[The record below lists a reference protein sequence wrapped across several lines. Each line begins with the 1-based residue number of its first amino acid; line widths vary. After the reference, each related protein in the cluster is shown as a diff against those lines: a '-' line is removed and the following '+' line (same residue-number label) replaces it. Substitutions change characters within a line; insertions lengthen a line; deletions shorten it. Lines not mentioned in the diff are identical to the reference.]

1 MAYTTTCVYNPP
13 QFRYEWSAPV
23 SNDRSR
29 GQGISRRA
37 VLKVAA
43 AAGAAALFPQ
53 PELRGQFIDKSTA
66 KGGRIDVHHHHVPPD
81 LYQIS
86 GLGGSNF
93 ARGRLPWTPE
103 KTLEQMD
110 KFDISVAMLSMTQMG
125 NILYDN
131 TAKGRAAV
139 RNGNDYGAKVRSDHP
154 KRFGLFTG
162 VPLPDIDGVMKEIEY
177 GFDTLKADAV
187 AFYTN
192 DNQGRWPGD
201 AYFDPMWQEL
211 NRRSAIVYIHPL
223 APPCCTN
230 LNDGVPA
237 SMNEFDFDIT
247 RCCASL
253 LANGVLHK
261 YANVKIIIP
270 HSGGTMPMIAGRMK
284 DRYPHDPKHD
294 EYIPNGVIPELQKFY
309 IDIAHASFP
318 YPMAALMK
326 FALPDHILF
335 GTDYPFESIESTV
348 NELPNLGLSAET
360 MAAIERGN
368 AERLFPALKAM
379 HS

>member
-1 MAYTTTCVYNPP
+1 MANIVTDVYNPRHSP
-13 QFRYEWSAPV
+13 SVVEKLVP
-23 SNDRSR
+23 NTR
-29 GQGISRRA
+29 GTGREISRRTL
-37 VLKVAA
+37 LKAA
-43 AAGAAALFPQ
+43 AVAGAAAVFPA
-53 PELRGQFIDKSTA
+53 PELRAQFVDKSTA
-66 KGGRIDVHHHHVPPD
+66 KGGRVDIHHHHVPPA
-81 LYQIS
+81 LAAE
-86 GLGGSNF
+86 GLPNVRF
-93 ARGRLPWTPE
+93 AQGRLPWTPE

-110 KFDISVAMLSMTQMG
+110 KFDIAVAMLSMTQMG
-125 NILYDN
+125 NLLYDN

-139 RNGNDYGAKVRSDHP
+139 RTGNDYGAKVRSDHP

-177 GFDTLKADAV
+177 GLDTLKADAIGI
-187 AFYTN
+187 YSN

-201 AYFDPMWQEL
+201 VYFEPMWQEL
-211 NRRSAIVYIHPL
+211 NRRGAVVYIHPL

-230 LNDGVPA
+230 LNDGVA
-237 SMNEFDFDIT
+237 ATMSEFDFDIT
-247 RCCASL
+247 RACTSL

-261 YANVKIIIP
+261 YANVKIVIP
-270 HSGGTMPMIAGRMK
+270 HSGGTMPMIAGRIK

-294 EYIPNGVIPELQKFY
+294 EFIPNGVIAELQKFY

-326 FALPDHILF
+326 FALPDHVLF

-348 NELPNLGLSAET
+348 DELPKLGLSADT

-368 AERLFPALKAM
+368 VERLFPSLKNM
-379 HS
+379 RT